1 LVVLPDPFAAKV
13 DNAATSAAAGN
24 TAALAAIDG
33 VTKATYGAA
42 TAKATVVS
50 EVAVKF
56 VTAPT
61 ATGGT
66 KQITVAGSTDV
77 GGYVYCAVART
88 ASLRMLNATANAT
101 ANATNATKAATP
113 VVKEAVNLQS
123 ASTAAKYFIQRQET
137 KTGALTFSMVFTG
150 LAEGK
155 TYAWMCEA
163 TSLRPANAAFRTA
176 MVKGSAATAAAPV
189 VVKGAA
195 TLWSS
200 LFAAVLMIAAV
211 FFY

>member
-13 DNAATSAAAGN
+13 DNAATSKAAGN

-42 TAKATVVS
+42 TAKAAVVT

-66 KQITVAGSTDV
+66 KQITIAGSTDV
-77 GGYVYCAVART
+77 GGYVYCAVAKT
-88 ASLRMLNATANAT
+88 ASRRMLNATANAT
-101 ANATNATKAATP
+101 ANATKPAAP

-123 ASTAAKYFIQRQET
+123 ASTAAKYFI
-137 KTGALTFSMVFTG
+137 
-150 LAEGK
+150 
-155 TYAWMCEA
+155 
-163 TSLRPANAAFRTA
+163 
-176 MVKGSAATAAAPV
+176 
-189 VVKGAA
+189 
-195 TLWSS
+195 
-200 LFAAVLMIAAV
+200 
-211 FFY
+211 